1 MPQGEQDHDHD
12 LALAAELQAALLP
25 RGCPDDCPHQH
36 AAARNRMTNSVGG
49 DFYDFMRLN
58 EDQIALIIGD
68 VAGHGVRSSLIMA
81 QIMGF
86 LRSSGNKL
94 SRPAQ
99 IATELN
105 MMLIDLGE
113 RTELILPCSMFY
125 GVIDSPTG
133 MAIFVNA
140 GHPRPWL
147 CQRSSGT
154 IHSLSAHNLMLGIEA
169 FEPTEICLTFVP
181 GDRLVLYTDGLTD
194 AMNPRGEYFGEEK
207 LKTAVQTR
215 CSQSPEDAAD
225 GVFKDVEDFREGRK
239 PLDDETIVVI
249 DRI

>member
-1 MPQGEQDHDHD
+1 M
-12 LALAAELQAALLP
+12 
-25 RGCPDDCPHQH
+25 
-36 AAARNRMTNSVGG
+36 
-49 DFYDFMRLN
+49 
-58 EDQIALIIGD
+58 
-68 VAGHGVRSSLIMA
+68 
-81 QIMGF
+81 
-86 LRSSGNKL
+86 
-94 SRPAQ
+94 
-99 IATELN
+99 
-105 MMLIDLGE
+105 
-113 RTELILPCSMFY
+113 
-125 GVIDSPTG
+125 
-133 MAIFVNA
+133 
-140 GHPRPWL
+140 
-147 CQRSSGT
+147 
-154 IHSLSAHNLMLGIEA
+154 MLGIEA